1 MTALQQEARQGLWYI
16 MPSILLIV
24 VLIFYPILYNLY
36 LAVFD
41 VKLSGTS
48 TFIGMRNISRV
59 LGDSSFW
66 RSVATSTIYV
76 IATTLGTTL
85 WGIAVALAMNRP
97 FPARGIVRS
106 IILLPYVAPVI
117 SVVFAWQF
125 LFDPVNGAFIDLF
138 YEKLGILNARINLI
152 NDPNNSLWVA
162 ILFSIWK
169 NFPFTYLMVLARLQ
183 AIDPTLYEAAEI
195 DGCIG
200 FQRFFTITLPE
211 IFFLVGSIILLR
223 FIWNFNKFEE
233 VFLLTPSVKVIPV
246 YSYIKVFT
254 GLPQIGQGAAIA
266 IVQFL
271 LILGL
276 ILIYVKKV
284 LKW

>member
-1 MTALQQEARQGLWYI
+1 MTALQQEARQGLCYI
-16 MPSILLIV
+16 MPSVLLIAL
-24 VLIFYPILYNLY
+24 LIFYPILYNLY

-66 RSVATSTIYV
+66 QSVATSTFYV
-76 IATTLGTTL
+76 IATTLGTTV
-85 WGIAVALAMNRP
+85 WGIAVALAMNRH

-152 NDPNNSLWVA
+152 NDPQNSLWVA
-162 ILFSIWK
+162 VLFSIWK

-183 AIDPTLYEAAEI
+183 AIDQTLYEAAEI
-195 DGCIG
+195 DGCVG
-200 FQRFFTITLPE
+200 FRRFFTITLPE